1 MLVKA
6 DEDRYVL
13 RFGLPHAIFG
23 FHAQQA
29 TEKLL
34 KAMIAAKGAAYAHT
48 HDLRELFDQ
57 CKDLGEPVPALPWEL
72 RDLQE
77 FAVLQR
83 YDWAETLP
91 IEERERIR
99 QALDLLRSHVISRA
113 CAIDALDPDADV
125 SCEPPD
131 DATIEE
137 R

>member
-23 FHAQQA
+23 FHGTADNR
-29 TEKLL
+29 KL
-34 KAMIAAKGAAYAHT
+34 I
-48 HDLRELFDQ
+48 RE
-57 CKDLGEPVPALPWEL
+57 
-72 RDLQE
+72 
-77 FAVLQR
+77 
-83 YDWAETLP
+83 
-91 IEERERIR
+91 
-99 QALDLLRSHVISRA
+99 ALDLLRSHVISRA